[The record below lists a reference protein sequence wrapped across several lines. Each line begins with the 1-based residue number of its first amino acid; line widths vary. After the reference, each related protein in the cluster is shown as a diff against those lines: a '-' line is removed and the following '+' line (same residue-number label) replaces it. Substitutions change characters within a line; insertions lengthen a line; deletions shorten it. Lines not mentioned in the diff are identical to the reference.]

1 MRHAEGNEDEEEVK
15 ESVARPPKKNL
26 YEYEQIDGLNT
37 EFFCY
42 QNPDDMEKNLLLALE
57 NSGIEPTI
65 KKDKY
70 KIRFTQQYT
79 NKLDQKSSIKI
90 CVKFLKVNDQ
100 KIVIEFNNN
109 GGDKLEFIKTFKYY

>member
-15 ESVARPPKKNL
+15 EAVARPPKKNL